1 MVVDPQVVFVASL
14 MKAAAPALVASFQC
28 DVSLQSEDDGTQN
41 MRASLREL
49 KVLAR
54 PFIPDQQEDSVT
66 TVSARAREHVPVLVT
81 VTSLLSLPPHPP
93 TGVETLLCHHGDQ
106 DPPPAAVER
115 LRDDGGNHCQGAF
128 GKVREPSMLDR
139 MKSWRLGDVRSRLK
153 PNGRK
158 CELTADFFFL
168 SFVLSRRSLR
178 SSSTR

>member
-1 MVVDPQVVFVASL
+1 MASL
-14 MKAAAPALVASFQC
+14 MKADAPALVASFQC

-66 TVSARAREHVPVLVT
+66 TVSARAHKHVPVLVT
-81 VTSLLSLPPHPP
+81 VTSLLPPPPTP

-128 GKVREPSMLDR
+128 GKVHEPSMLDR
-139 MKSWRLGDVRSRLK
+139 IDGSVMFGAV
-153 PNGRK
+153 
-158 CELTADFFFL
+158 
-168 SFVLSRRSLR
+168 
-178 SSSTR
+178 